1 MEADSMKNLFRIL
14 HPLWYVS
21 LLFCAAGLFFGISYY
36 LHRAA
41 RDLPYHDSFQK
52 DLAEEWTAFGG
63 SWELEHGTMRND
75 SDEPGAKLITGSSN
89 WSNDSLEGD
98 VQLLGER
105 GDAGFMIRSSDE
117 EEGVD
122 AYSGYY
128 AGLRLPDN
136 TLVLGRADHGWIEL
150 ASSPMPGGVKPSSWY
165 HLKMEAYGCRITA
178 IATSLITARSTS
190 VVSDDRNCLLA
201 GHIGL
206 RSHWTGGIW
215 RNIAVHSI
223 SNSKIQLTQ
232 TNPIA
237 SSFPNAASLHLQ
249 PSQDS
254 SSPLTP
260 SESLSPDS
268 DEYLRASTIRSL
280 RLMTGRTPAEA
291 TIRGIVTHSAPELYV
306 QDETGGIAVVPTEP
320 GHFKLGDE
328 VKVTGQVE
336 SRGYSSV
343 LRNASIH
350 SLWAQ
355 APLPPTSI
363 TADQAATG
371 AFDAMFVEV
380 DGYLVN
386 DTTGPGNTYI
396 LDLDHDHQSFRAV
409 IQAGRGTMLFSH
421 LLKHSLLR
429 MRGICVVDPSYTHNA
444 TPFVLLV
451 GSAEDLQTI
460 SGPPWYSIRYLIFI
474 TMAVLVCV
482 LAAYLIYLHARHWRF
497 RAIVDERERLAH
509 EMHDTLAQS
518 FAGIGFQLQALR
530 NRIQDKD
537 EGLQRPL
544 DVACDL
550 ARKSHD
556 EARLTIS
563 SLRSE
568 FLQSSGLSAVLRAGA
583 ERLVEGGGI
592 VVEAVSVGDGSNVPL
607 RVKDTLYR
615 IGQEAI
621 ANSVRHAHP
630 GHLTIRVEYRS
641 ESVHLAI
648 EDDGK
653 GFSTSGRSSGFG
665 LTGMRKRAES
675 IAASFEIDSGHGEG
689 TRVKVIAPLE
699 PHRLLHYLTHMV
711 RKWRSNGQTIEKND
725 PYSYRR

>member
-1 MEADSMKNLFRIL
+1 MEADSMKNLFRSL
-14 HPLWYVS
+14 NLLWYAS
-21 LLFCAAGLFFGISYY
+21 LLLCAAGLSLGIFYY
-36 LHRAA
+36 IHRAA
-41 RDLPYHDSFQK
+41 RDLPYHDSFSK

-89 WSNDSLEGD
+89 WSNNSLEGD
-98 VQLLGER
+98 VQLLGEQ

-128 AGLRLPDN
+128 AGLLLPEN
-136 TLVLGRADHGWIEL
+136 TLVLGRAGHGWIEL
-150 ASSPMPGGVKPSSWY
+150 TSSPMPGGVRPSSWY
-165 HLKMEAYGCRITA
+165 HLKIEAYGCRIA
-178 IATSLITARSTS
+178 AMATSLTTGASTS
-190 VVSDDRNCLLA
+190 VVSNDRNCLPS

-215 RNIAVHSI
+215 RDIAVHSI
-223 SNSKIQLTQ
+223 SGATIQPSQ
-232 TNPIA
+232 TNPVA
-237 SSFPNAASLHLQ
+237 GSLPRLTSQNLQ

-254 SSPLTP
+254 LSS
-260 SESLSPDS
+260 DS
-268 DEYLRASTIRSL
+268 DEYSRASTIKSL
-280 RLMTGRTPAEA
+280 RLMTGSSPVEA
-291 TIRGIVTHSAPELYV
+291 TVRGIVTHSAPDLYV
-306 QDETGGIAVVPTEP
+306 QDETGGISVIPTDP

-343 LRNASIH
+343 LRHASIH

-380 DGYLVN
+380 DGHLVN
-386 DTTGPGNTYI
+386 KTAGPDNTYI

-421 LLKHSLLR
+421 LLKHSILR

-451 GSAEDLQTI
+451 GSAEDIQTI

-474 TMAVLVCV
+474 LMAVLVCF
-482 LAAYLIYLHARHWRF
+482 LAAYLLYLHARHWRF
-497 RAIVDERERLAH
+497 RAIVEERERLAH

-530 NRIQDKD
+530 NRIQSEDK
-537 EGLQRPL
+537 GLQQPL

-568 FLQSSGLSAVLRAGA
+568 FLESSGLSTVLRAGA
-583 ERLVEGGGI
+583 ERLVEGGDI
-592 VVEAVSVGDGSNVPL
+592 VVEAVTVGDGSNVPL

-621 ANSVRHAHP
+621 ANSVRHAQAS
-630 GHLTIRVEYRS
+630 HLIIRVEYRS
-641 ESVHLAI
+641 ESVHLTI

-653 GFSTSGRSSGFG
+653 GFSTSGKSSGFG

-675 IAASFEIDSGHGEG
+675 IAASFEIDSAHGEG
-689 TRVKVIAPLE
+689 TRVKVVAPLE
-699 PHRLLHYLTHMV
+699 PHRMLHYLKHMA
-711 RKWRSNGQTIEKND
+711 RKWRSNGKAVEKSD